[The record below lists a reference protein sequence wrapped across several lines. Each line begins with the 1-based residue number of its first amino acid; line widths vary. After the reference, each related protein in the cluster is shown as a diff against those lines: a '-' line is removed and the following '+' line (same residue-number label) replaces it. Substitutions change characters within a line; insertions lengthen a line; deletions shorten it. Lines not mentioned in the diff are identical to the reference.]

1 VIFDRYDIVAL
12 PHPLNDTHPSGR
24 RPAVVLS
31 TRNFN
36 ISQGHTLCAMVT
48 SSSGGWSSDVPIV
61 DLDTAGLP
69 VPSVIRLKLF
79 VVENAKAEKRL
90 GELARKDA
98 KALRRALRT
107 ALGED
112 D

>member
-1 VIFDRYDIVAL
+1 VIFDRYDVVAL
-12 PHPLNDTHPSGR
+12 PHPLNDAQPSGR

-31 TRNFN
+31 TRTFN

-61 DLDTAGLP
+61 DLHTAGLP
-69 VPSVIRLKLF
+69 VPSVVRLKLF
-79 VVENAKAEKRL
+79 VVENAKAERRL

-98 KALRRALRT
+98 KALRRALRS

>member
-1 VIFDRYDIVAL
+1 MIFDRYDVVAL
-12 PHPLNDTHPSGR
+12 PHPLGDGQPAGR

-31 TRNFN
+31 TRTFN
-36 ISQGHTLCAMVT
+36 ISQGHTVFAMVT

-61 DLDTAGLP
+61 DLVTAGLP
-69 VPSVIRLKLF
+69 VPSVVRLKLF
-79 VVENAKAEKRL
+79 VVENVKAEKRL

-98 KALRRALRT
+98 KALRRALRA

-112 D
+112 E

>member
-1 VIFDRYDIVAL
+1 
-12 PHPLNDTHPSGR
+12 
-24 RPAVVLS
+24 
-31 TRNFN
+31 
-36 ISQGHTLCAMVT
+36 
-48 SSSGGWSSDVPIV
+48 VPIV
-61 DLDTAGLP
+61 DLHTAGLP
-69 VPSVIRLKLF
+69 VPSVVRLKLF

>member
-1 VIFDRYDIVAL
+1 VIFDRYDVVAL
-12 PHPLNDTHPSGR
+12 PHPLADAQPTGR

-36 ISQGHTLCAMVT
+36 ISQGHTLCAMIT
-48 SSSGGWSSDVPIV
+48 SSVGGWSSDVPIV
-61 DLDTAGLP
+61 DLQAAGLP
-69 VPSVIRLKLF
+69 VPSVVRLKLF
-79 VVENAKAEKRL
+79 VVENAKPERRL

-98 KALRRALRT
+98 RALRS

>member
-1 VIFDRYDIVAL
+1 VIFDRYDVVAL
-12 PHPLNDTHPSGR
+12 PHPLNDAQPSGR

-48 SSSGGWSSDVPIV
+48 SSAGGWSSDVPIA
-61 DLDTAGLP
+61 DLQTAGLP
-69 VPSVIRLKLF
+69 APSVVRLKLF
-79 VVENAKAEKRL
+79 VVDNTKAERRL

-98 KALRRALRT
+98 KALRRALRS

-112 D
+112 E